1 MVDHIMD
8 RYLDDYLALDPLSA
22 TYLGVSGH
30 DDEVPD
36 LSPDGLAEVSALRR
50 RTLAELDEATAV
62 DETDRITVAAAS
74 EQLRTDEEI
83 RATGAEEAR
92 LNNIESPVQS
102 AASGLRSDA
111 DGDHRGLGGHCP
123 APAPPARRD
132 RRLHRVA

>member
-50 RTLAELDEATAV
+50 RTLRRARRGDGRRRNRP
-62 DETDRITVAAAS
+62 DHDRRSVRAAA
-74 EQLRTDEEI
+74 
-83 RATGAEEAR
+83 
-92 LNNIESPVQS
+92 
-102 AASGLRSDA
+102 
-111 DGDHRGLGGHCP
+111 H
-123 APAPPARRD
+123 
-132 RRLHRVA
+132 